1 MRCRLGRAATGHFG
15 GQRASLYSCIV
26 PVPAGV
32 AVPCSL
38 PGLVAHALPAGCV
51 AAGHFGGQRASPAVL
66 AAGCFFQEKFRR
78 KAEKHRSATIIISG
92 GAPGETLERR
102 DAER

>member
-1 MRCRLGRAATGHFG
+1 M
-15 GQRASLYSCIV
+15 

-51 AAGHFGGQRASPAVL
+51 ATGYFGGQWASPAVL
-66 AAGCFFQEKFRR
+66 AAGCFFQEKFRK